1 MKKFSKALDTRDLA
15 ALPQVRYEG
24 DPNLVINSASTP
36 QEATKSSVIFLE
48 NEKLFE
54 AVEQSEAG
62 LIITTPE
69 FALKLEGRNLLIT
82 EKPYFAMMVI
92 LEKWLALE
100 KPKEPGI
107 HASAGFDRIHNL
119 GGLHF
124 ADHFAGCFIAAVG
137 DIGVNFV
144 AVFLVHAGGEEG
156 LFHAAMSPGTR
167 SCAIALGITS
177 RCPSFG
183 ACEALATLQQTEEFV
198 HILVA
203 IHLFKMAYS
212 HRKMKRYAR
221 TNNPTDP
228 YRPSG

>member
-107 HASAGFDRIHNL
+107 HASAVIASDAVVCETARVENGVTIGNGSVIGEGCIIEAGNETVGKPARPDFLLQPGELLRACE
-119 GGLHF
+119 GLHVVAYEDGF
-124 ADHFAGCFIAAVG
+124 QPDPGRFVQRIAAV
-137 DIGVNFV
+137 
-144 AVFLVHAGGEEG
+144 
-156 LFHAAMSPGTR
+156 R
-167 SCAIALGITS
+167 
-177 RCPSFG
+177 
-183 ACEALATLQQTEEFV
+183 
-198 HILVA
+198 
-203 IHLFKMAYS
+203 
-212 HRKMKRYAR
+212 
-221 TNNPTDP
+221 
-228 YRPSG
+228 